1 MSKPKKPDAERTPRQ
16 ILDEMGIDGLCGR
29 ITDGMLGREIARSIG
44 VSNTSLVEWIGASDE
59 RVRRVTSARM
69 SAAQV
74 YEEEADELIRSAADP
89 FELAKA
95 KELAHHLRWRASKL
109 NKGLYGDKL
118 DLNHGGEIK
127 VKKTAS
133 DMTDDELATI
143 AAGKAGRNAD
153 A

>member
-44 VSNTSLVEWIGASDE
+44 VSNTSLVEWIGANDE

-74 YEEEADELIRSAADP
+74 
-89 FELAKA
+89 
-95 KELAHHLRWRASKL
+95 
-109 NKGLYGDKL
+109 
-118 DLNHGGEIK
+118 
-127 VKKTAS
+127 
-133 DMTDDELATI
+133 
-143 AAGKAGRNAD
+143 
-153 A
+153 